1 MSTESSSNPASS
13 ASSTVGGPA
22 SYDHAAIEEKW
33 QRQWLART
41 DWQVAVDSSKPKYY
55 VLEMLPYPSGR
66 LHMGHIRNYS
76 IGDALARYKRMKGFN
91 VLHPM
96 GWDSYGLPAE
106 NAAIKN
112 KVHPRQWTRDNIAYM
127 KGQMQRFGFSY
138 DWSKEI
144 STCEPEYYRWN
155 QWFFLKMLEKDIAYR
170 RNSKVNWCPDCA
182 TVLANEQ
189 VVDGCCW
196 RHETTPVQ
204 MKELEQWFFRVTKYA
219 DALLEDMGKLE
230 NWPDRV
236 LAMQRN
242 WIGKSVGARV
252 DFQVAGFDDKIT
264 VFTTR
269 VDTIYGATAVI
280 IAAEHPLVEKLVN
293 GVAGQD
299 SIFEKIQAM
308 RARRSSAATG
318 ETAKDG
324 IFLGRFAVNPYT
336 GEQAPIWVGNFVLME
351 YGTGAIMAVP
361 GHDERDF
368 EFAQQY
374 RLPVKV
380 VVGPE
385 RAAPEVAGS
394 KVEAAFTEDG
404 VSVNSGPFSGL
415 TSAEARTKMIA
426 HAVAN
431 GFGKGETTFRI
442 KDWGVSRQRYWGTPI
457 PVIYCGACGM
467 VPVPESQLPVRL
479 PENVQIT
486 GQGRSPL
493 CEVPEFLKTTC
504 PKCGGAAERETDTMD
519 TFVDSSWYFF
529 RYTNPALTTAAVD
542 QQAVDYWFPIDQYIG
557 GIEHAILHLI
567 YSRFWAKVLRDLG
580 LSKVDEPAARLFTQG
595 MVIKDG
601 AKMSKSKGNTVDPN
615 DMVARYGADTARMYV
630 LFAAPPEKDLDWNDS
645 SVEGIY
651 RFVTRVYRL
660 VKKFAAE
667 SGEVA
672 TSAAPSAEDRKVLR
686 KLHQTIRRITSDFEG
701 RWHFN
706 TDIAGLMELVN
717 VIYSVDGQV
726 APAAMRESLEGLTL
740 LLSPF
745 APYLAQE
752 LWTELG
758 HGEDIQTVPWPAFDE
773 ALAKEEE
780 REIPVQV
787 NGRLRSKIL
796 LRADIAK
803 EEMEEA
809 ALNDPRIKPLL
820 AGAKSMKVI
829 VVPNKLVNIVIT

>member
-1 MSTESSSNPASS
+1 VSTEPNSIPASAG
-13 ASSTVGGPA
+13 ASQPVT
-22 SYDHAAIEEKW
+22 YDHAAVEESW
-33 QRQWLART
+33 QRRWLERT
-41 DWQVAVDSSKPKYY
+41 DWNVAVDPNKPKYY

-112 KVHPRQWTRDNIAYM
+112 KVHPRKWTRDNIAYM

-144 STCEPEYYRWN
+144 STCEPVYYRWN
-155 QWFFLKMLEKDIAYR
+155 QWFFLKMLEKGIAYR
-170 RNSKVNWCPDCA
+170 KNSKVNWCPDCA

-204 MKELEQWFFRVTKYA
+204 MKELEQWFFRVTQYA
-219 DALLEDMGKLE
+219 DALLADMEKLE
-230 NWPDRV
+230 NWPERV

-252 DFQVAGFDDKIT
+252 DFKVAGLDDAIT

-269 VDTIYGATAVI
+269 VDTIYGASAVI
-280 IAAEHPLVEKLVN
+280 IAAEHPLVEKLLN
-293 GVAGQD
+293 GVPGQA
-299 SIFEKIQAM
+299 STAQKIQAM
-308 RARRSSAATG
+308 RAKRTSATAG

-324 IFLGRFAVNPYT
+324 IFLGRFAVNPYN
-336 GEQAPIWVGNFVLME
+336 GEQVPIWVGNFVLME

-361 GHDERDF
+361 AHDERDF
-368 EFAQQY
+368 EFAQKY
-374 RLPVKV
+374 RLPIKV
-380 VVGPE
+380 VVLPQGS
-385 RAAPEVAGS
+385 VADV
-394 KVEAAFTEDG
+394 KVQRIEAAFTDDG
-404 VSVNSGPFSGL
+404 VLVNSGPFAGL
-415 TSAEARTKMIA
+415 PSAEARQKMIA
-426 HAVAN
+426 HAVEN
-431 GFGKGETTFRI
+431 GFGKAETSFRI

-457 PVIYCGACGM
+457 PVVYCAGCGM
-467 VPVPESQLPVRL
+467 VPVPESQLPVLL
-479 PENVQIT
+479 PENVEIT

-493 CEVPEFLKTTC
+493 CEVPEFLNTTC
-504 PKCGGAAERETDTMD
+504 PKCGGPAQRETDTMD
-519 TFVDSSWYFF
+519 TFVDSSWYFY
-529 RYTNPALTTAAVD
+529 RYTDPAFTAAPVD
-542 QQAVDYWFPIDQYIG
+542 RAKVDYWFAIDQYIG

-567 YSRFWAKVLRDLG
+567 YSRFWAKVIRELG
-580 LSKVDEPAARLFTQG
+580 LSNVDEPAARLFTQG

-615 DMVARYGADTARMYV
+615 DMMAKYGADTARMYV

-660 VKKFAAE
+660 VKKFTADSRATAA
-667 SGEVA
+667 
-672 TSAAPSAEDRKVLR
+672 AAPSAPYADDRKVLR

-706 TDIAGLMELVN
+706 TDIAALMELVN
-717 VIYSVDGQV
+717 VIYSVEGQTS
-726 APAAMRESLEGLTL
+726 PAAMRESLEGLTL
-740 LLSPF
+740 LLEPF

-752 LWTELG
+752 LWSELG
-758 HGEDIQTVPWPAFDE
+758 HSEDLQSVAWPSYDE

-796 LRADIAK
+796 VRDDISK
-803 EEMEEA
+803 EELEEA

-820 AGAKSMKVI
+820 AGNKSMKVI
-829 VVPNKLVNIVIT
+829 VVPNKLVNLVIT